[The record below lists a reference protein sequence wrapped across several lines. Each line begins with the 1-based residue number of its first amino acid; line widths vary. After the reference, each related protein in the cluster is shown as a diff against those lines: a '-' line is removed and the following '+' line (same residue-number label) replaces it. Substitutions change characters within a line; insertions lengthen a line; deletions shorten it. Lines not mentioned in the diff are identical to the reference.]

1 MFDPHAPDS
10 LKAQDTHAESVAE
23 KANEEERVHEAHDEV
38 EVYVADPAPHVEAQ
52 GHEVGGHAD
61 DHPVCERTDGSCS
74 QLASGTSV
82 PVGISPASIIA

>member
-1 MFDPHAPDS
+1 MPRVWP
-10 LKAQDTHAESVAE
+10 K
-23 KANEEERVHEAHDEV
+23 KPIEEERVHEAHDEV

-74 QLASGTSV
+74 PAGERDVRPGRDLARV
-82 PVGISPASIIA
+82 LIIA